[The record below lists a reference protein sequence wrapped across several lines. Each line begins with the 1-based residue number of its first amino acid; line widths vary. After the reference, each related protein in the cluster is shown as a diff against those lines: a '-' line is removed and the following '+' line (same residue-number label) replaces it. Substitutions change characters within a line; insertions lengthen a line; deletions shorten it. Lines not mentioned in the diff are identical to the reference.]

1 MCLCLLRF
9 VVARVVLR
17 IVADSNLLLL
27 LVMMMQ
33 GWKDVY
39 LRNMVAQ
46 TTHAAM
52 LAQQQVQSL
61 ICASQVAQPVHN
73 QQQQHNHK
81 SNKPQQQ
88 QVSNQQS
95 QVSQAPPRLY
105 FTSLAHQQQ
114 RSVLLKRRAKQEV
127 DESEEDPECPVDTQT
142 PSLRTT
148 TATHAA
154 ADSDWKRWRRVN
166 FVALHE
172 RKDDTWR
179 AAVAASLP
187 LSPTFR
193 MRSSASFKPSSRLRT
208 PSKGYY

>member
-1 MCLCLLRF
+1 
-9 VVARVVLR
+9 
-17 IVADSNLLLL
+17 
-27 LVMMMQ
+27 MQ
-33 GWKDVY
+33 GWKDIY

-61 ICASQVAQPVHN
+61 IYASQIAQPVHN
-73 QQQQHNHK
+73 QQQHNRK

-88 QVSNQQS
+88 QVTNQQS

-114 RSVLLKRRAKQEV
+114 RSALLKRRAKQEV
-127 DESEEDPECPVDTQT
+127 DEREEDPECSVGTQT
-142 PSLRTT
+142 PSLWTT

-154 ADSDWKRWRRVN
+154 ADADWKRWRRVN
-166 FVALHE
+166 SVAVHE
-172 RKDDTWR
+172 RKDDAWR

-193 MRSSASFKPSSRLRT
+193 MRSSAPSKPSSRLRT
-208 PSKGYY
+208 SSKGYY